1 MIANSVAFY
10 MDGHPKPLALFP
22 RTSPWTNT
30 TDQMRKSGIA
40 FICPVDDKGCILMRD
55 GTEINLT
62 IDKRVEVTIVPHW
75 LGFAGQPESFAIDIL
90 APSIDTPK
98 QTDVID
104 EGSQRLPYTEIIC
117 NELISKV
124 PAGTLILLQSVGNQT
139 DQLIADEYQKCLEGN
154 GFKVLRT
161 IIATMAPTPGH
172 KITLDKMNA
181 PAVEVLIAPSAN

>member
-1 MIANSVAFY
+1 MGTPTWITIALASLGAVILVGA
-10 MDGHPKPLALFP
+10 GHHY
-22 RTSPWTNT
+22 RNGGGQSP
-30 TDQMRKSGIA
+30 I
-40 FICPVDDKGCILMRD
+40 VD
-55 GTEINLT
+55 
-62 IDKRVEVTIVPHW
+62 
-75 LGFAGQPESFAIDIL
+75 S

-117 NELISKV
+117 NELTSKV

-139 DQLIADEYQKCLEGN
+139 DQLIADEYQKCLEGK

-161 IIATMAPTPGH
+161 VIATMAPTPGH